1 MFRIEDTIAS
11 QYANSPRLMLI
22 IQELHSAIDPTKN
35 IQDFYRIMWNLDTA
49 QGVGL
54 DIWGRIVGIGR
65 NVPLQNPDE
74 DALGFHTD
82 LPEPQFTPFND
93 APFRTDSGG
102 FSAYSLPDNLY
113 RKLIFAKAFANII
126 LATAPNIN
134 KLLKIL
140 LETPSVY
147 LLTGIMQAKYQF
159 QSRLSAFDRMVVFQ
173 LGLLPEPCGVAVEY
187 EEILQ
192 GFPLN
197 GTILLNGTAQFGA
210 V

>member
-1 MFRIEDTIAS
+1 MFRIEDTISS

-22 IQELHSAIDPTKN
+22 IKELHNAIDPTKN
-35 IQDFYRIMWNLDTA
+35 IQDFYRIMWNLETA

-65 NVPLQNPDE
+65 NVPLQNPE
-74 DALGFHTD
+74 EESFGFHTS
-82 LPEPQFTPFND
+82 LPEPKFTPFNV

-102 FSAYSLPDNLY
+102 FNAYSLPDSLY

-159 QSRLSAFDRMVVFQ
+159 QGRLSAFDRMIVFR

-197 GTILLNGTAQFGA
+197 GTILLNGTAQLGN
-210 V
+210 

>member
-1 MFRIEDTIAS
+1 MNMNSPNNQIIKDLMPDGAKAYIVGGFIRDKILDVPTFDIDYAILGADTI
-11 QYANSPRLMLI
+11 QL
-22 IQELHSAIDPTKN
+22 
-35 IQDFYRIMWNLDTA
+35 
-49 QGVGL
+49 
-54 DIWGRIVGIGR
+54 
-65 NVPLQNPDE
+65 
-74 DALGFHTD
+74 
-82 LPEPQFTPFND
+82 
-93 APFRTDSGG
+93 
-102 FSAYSLPDNLY
+102 
-113 RKLIFAKAFANII
+113 AKAFANII

-159 QSRLSAFDRMVVFQ
+159 QGRLSAFDRMIVFR

-197 GTILLNGTAQFGA
+197 GTILLNGTAQLGN
-210 V
+210 

>member
-1 MFRIEDTIAS
+1 MFRIEDTISS

-22 IQELHSAIDPTKN
+22 IQELHNAIDPTKN
-35 IQDFYRIMWNLDTA
+35 IQDFYRIMWNLETS

-54 DIWGRIVGIGR
+54 DKWGRIVGIGR
-65 NVPLQNPDE
+65 NVPLQNPE
-74 DALGFHTD
+74 EESFGFHTD
-82 LPEPQFTPFND
+82 LPEPKFTPFNV
-93 APFRTDSGG
+93 ALFRTDSGG
-102 FSAYSLPDNLY
+102 FNAYSLPDSLY

-159 QSRLSAFDRMVVFQ
+159 QGRLSAFDRMIVFR

-197 GTILLNGTAQFGA
+197 GTILLNGTAQLGN
-210 V
+210 

>member
-1 MFRIEDTIAS
+1 MFRIEDTISS

-22 IQELHSAIDPTKN
+22 IQELHNAIDPTKN
-35 IQDFYRIMWNLDTA
+35 IQDFYRIMWNLETA

-65 NVPLQNPDE
+65 NVPLQNPE
-74 DALGFHTD
+74 EESFGFHTD
-82 LPEPQFTPFND
+82 SPEPKFTPFNV

-102 FSAYSLPDNLY
+102 FNAYSLPDSLY

-159 QSRLSAFDRMVVFQ
+159 QGRLSAFDRMIVFR

-187 EEILQ
+187 EEVLQ

-197 GTILLNGTAQFGA
+197 GTILLNGTAQLGN
-210 V
+210 

>member
-1 MFRIEDTIAS
+1 MFRIEDTISS

-22 IQELHSAIDPTKN
+22 IQELHNAIDPTKN
-35 IQDFYRIMWNLDTA
+35 IQDFYRIMWNLETA

-65 NVPLQNPDE
+65 NVPLQNPE
-74 DALGFHTD
+74 EESFGFRTSS
-82 LPEPQFTPFND
+82 PEPKFTPFNV
-93 APFRTDSGG
+93 APFRSDSGG
-102 FSAYSLPDNLY
+102 FSAYALPDNLY
-113 RKLIFAKAFANII
+113 RKLIFAKALANII

-159 QSRLSAFDRMVVFQ
+159 QGRLSAFDRMIVFR

-197 GTILLNGTAQFGA
+197 GTILLNGTAQLGN
-210 V
+210 